1 MERQQRI
8 ENLKNKMFSLNCN
21 LQTVVSF
28 QGFNFFSPEQTKI
41 RAELIIL
48 FREFKGL
55 NYSFNKP
62 MFLDML
68 YNFINN
74 IEFRPIE
81 TGYINRFYKR
91 VK

>member
-8 ENLKNKMFSLNCN
+8 ENLKNKMYYLNYN
-21 LQTVVSF
+21 LQTLVSS

-55 NYSFNKP
+55 NYTFNKP

-68 YNFINN
+68 FNFIHDN
-74 IEFRPIE
+74 EFRPIE